1 MRPRVSFKSCPREG
15 ASAKLYKKG
24 GSLLY
29 RSQIKFK
36 LFAENLPK
44 TALELKHKGLI
55 SAKICANLWGISCW
69 SRFAQNYRISTF
81 SCSNR
86 NGLPMHVILGFQLLP
101 KR

>member
-1 MRPRVSFKSCPREG
+1 MSFKSCPREG

-69 SRFAQNYRISTF
+69 SRFAQSYRISTF
-81 SCSNR
+81 SWSNR
-86 NGLPMHVILGFQLLP
+86 KGLPMHVILGFQLLP